1 MASREIR
8 RFSGAIGIV
17 AVILLIGI
25 FAVYRAVAP
34 DIVPDAPP
42 ETHSSSAAPL
52 PSHADQQV
60 SVPDPTLTEA
70 ERTISAFAQQHG
82 LSLGDYPTSL
92 INLLVRNPETEDF
105 VLQYPLEYGKEHE
118 VDLSEYRG
126 SGDQDGLA
134 EMPLFLQWD
143 KRWGYLQYGADVV
156 GLTGCGPVSLAM
168 VGFYLTGDE
177 KFSPD
182 KVVEYALAHDYSV
195 RGSGSAW
202 TLISEGAVDL
212 GLEVTE
218 IPLDRERIISNL
230 EAGNPIICVVGP
242 GDFTRDGHFMVLCG
256 CQDGKIQI
264 RDPNSYIRSQ
274 TLWDYERLEPQFE
287 VLWVIQYEA

>member
-1 MASREIR
+1 MANRENR

-17 AVILLIGI
+17 VAILLIGI
-25 FAVYRAVAP
+25 FAVYRAVTP
-34 DIVPDAPP
+34 DVTPDAPTQ
-42 ETHSSSAAPL
+42 THAASVTPL
-52 PSHADQQV
+52 PSHTDRPV
-60 SVPDPTLTEA
+60 SAPDPTLTEA
-70 ERTISAFAQQHG
+70 ERTIAAFAQAHG
-82 LSLGDYPTSL
+82 LTMGDYPTSL
-92 INLLVRNPETEDF
+92 INLLVRNPETEEF
-105 VLQYPLEYGKEHE
+105 VLQYPMEYGKEHA

-126 SGDQDGLA
+126 NGDGGRPS

-182 KVVEYALAHDYSV
+182 KMVEYALAHDYSV
-195 RGSGSAW
+195 KGSGSSW

-212 GLEVTE
+212 GLTVTE
-218 IPLDRERIISNL
+218 LPLDKERILANL

-242 GDFTRDGHFMVLCG
+242 GDFTQGGHFMVLSG
-256 CQDGKIQI
+256 CRDGKIQI
-264 RDPNSYIRSQ
+264 HDPNSRANSGR
-274 TLWDYERLEPQFE
+274 LWDYERLEPQFE
-287 VLWVIQYEA
+287 VLWAIQYEA

>member
-1 MASREIR
+1 MANRENR

-17 AVILLIGI
+17 VAILLIGI
-25 FAVYRAVAP
+25 FAVCRAVAP
-34 DIVPDAPP
+34 DITPDAPT
-42 ETHSSSAAPL
+42 ETHSASAAPL
-52 PSHADQQV
+52 PSHADRPA
-60 SVPDPTLTEA
+60 SASDPTLTEA
-70 ERTISAFAQQHG
+70 ERTISAFAQEHG

-92 INLLVRNPETEDF
+92 INLLVRNPETEEF
-105 VLQYPLEYGKEHE
+105 VLQYPMEYGKEHA
-118 VDLSEYRG
+118 VDLSEFHAG
-126 SGDQDGLA
+126 GDLED
-134 EMPLFLQWD
+134 MSLFIQWD
-143 KRWGYLQYGADVV
+143 KRWGYLPYGSDVV

-168 VGFYLTGDE
+168 VGYYLTGDE
-177 KFSPD
+177 KFAPD

-195 RGSGSAW
+195 KGSGSAW

-287 VLWVIQYEA
+287 VLWVLQYEA